1 MELRQER
8 RPDHLYVHASGP
20 FDLRQARAG
29 LQAVIAACVDAGLTR
44 ILVDGREVTT
54 TISIA
59 DRYDLATQLAGFGH
73 GRVRMAI
80 VMSAANLF
88 TKTFEDTALNR
99 GVPMRTTGSM
109 NEALEFLQLAPTD
122 AEGHKP

>member
-1 MELRQER
+1 MELRQEL
-8 RPDHLYVHASGP
+8 RPDHLFVHASGP
-20 FDLRQARAG
+20 FDLRQARAA
-29 LQAVIAACVDAGLTR
+29 LQAVIRACIEARLTR

-59 DRYDLATQLAGFGH
+59 DRYELATQLAGLGH

-99 GVPMRTTGSM
+99 GVPMRTTGSL
-109 NEALEFLQLAPTD
+109 NEALEFLQLAPGVGQGPR
-122 AEGHKP
+122 A